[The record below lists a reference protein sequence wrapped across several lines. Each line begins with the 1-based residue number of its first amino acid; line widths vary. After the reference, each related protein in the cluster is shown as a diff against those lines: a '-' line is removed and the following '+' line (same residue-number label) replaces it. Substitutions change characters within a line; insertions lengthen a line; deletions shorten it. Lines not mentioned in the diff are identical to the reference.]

1 MLADFMI
8 IGAQKCGTTSLAAQL
23 AEHPGICFCKI
34 KEPGYFQKTMDWQ
47 DGLDAY
53 HQLYEPK
60 DGQLCG
66 EASTMY
72 TFLPEWQGT
81 HARLF
86 AYNPD
91 LKLIYIM
98 RNPIE
103 RVISN
108 YSHDLV
114 RGLTMAPP
122 ETAIYEHSGYINR
135 SRYAVQIR
143 PYLELFPRDSL
154 LLLVFEDYVADQIGT
169 LEQVARFL
177 GIPRDPLEE
186 IGTAEKHKSVGRW
199 YLRNTGV
206 RWLVRSGAF
215 QSLRPRIPVSVR
227 QAIRRRVS
235 NKLDEKPHFSAELRK
250 TIWRFVEDD
259 VQAVEVLLGRTLE
272 VWRTGEGQ

>member
-1 MLADFMI
+1 MI

-34 KEPGYFQKTMDWQ
+34 KEPGYFHKTMDWQ
-47 DGLDAY
+47 SGLDAY

-81 HARLF
+81 HTRLF
-86 AYNPD
+86 AYNRD

-114 RGLTMAPP
+114 RGLTRALP
-122 ETAIYEHSGYINR
+122 ETAIYEYSGYINR

-154 LLLVFEDYVADQIGT
+154 LLLVFEDYVADQTGT

-177 GIPRDPLEE
+177 GIPRDPFQE
-186 IGTAEKHKSVGRW
+186 IGTAEKHKSVGRL
-199 YLRNTGV
+199 YLRSTGV
-206 RWLVRSGAF
+206 RWLVRSSAF

-227 QAIRRRVS
+227 QAIRRLVA
-235 NKLDEKPHFSAELRK
+235 NKLDEKPYFSPELRQ

-259 VQAVEVLLGRTLE
+259 VQAIEALLGRTLGA
-272 VWRTGEGQ
+272 WREREEQ